1 MNVLSWFR
9 KDQVQRSTEDQG
21 CNMETVDEL
30 LREYQRS
37 CTPEQMGKMLE
48 KIQLQNSVQHKLV
61 QKLLFE
67 RNHIIRI
74 NKELSMKNNELER
87 IVERQRCEM
96 NRLKQEA
103 GYGQTGYG
111 GFGYGGDRASYNGGD
126 EMAHWQT
133 GVDPSRMA
141 NQRIPDNL
149 KRRKLQKVYVYLY
162 SPQRE
167 QIPPVS
173 DITSRIGE
181 ELLQRDIELI
191 PETIEETPVPEQ
203 ARPAILLC
211 VNVSRL
217 GTDVSNALKDVRA
230 SEDVAV
236 VVLHH
241 KDIHVLPKLSSE
253 KSLTGSE
260 FQELG
265 AIVDMAFWKEKGL
278 HQCDINQTAIMKL
291 ADFLADYAIA

>member
-9 KDQVQRSTEDQG
+9 KDQVRLSTEEQG

-48 KIQLQNSVQHKLV
+48 KIQSQNSVQHKLV

-67 RNHIIRI
+67 RNHILRI
-74 NKELSMKNNELER
+74 NKEISMKNSELER
-87 IVERQRCEM
+87 LVERQRCEI
-96 NRLKQEA
+96 NRMKQET

-111 GFGYGGDRASYNGGD
+111 GFGYGGDRATYNGGD
-126 EMAHWQT
+126 DMINWQT

-141 NQRIPDNL
+141 NQRIQDL
-149 KRRKLQKVYVYLY
+149 KRKKLQKVYVYLY

-191 PETIEETPVPEQ
+191 PETIDETPVPEQ

-241 KDIHVLPKLSSE
+241 KDVHVLPKLSSE
-253 KSLTGSE
+253 KSLTGAE

>member
-48 KIQLQNSVQHKLV
+48 KIQSQNSVQHKLV

-74 NKELSMKNNELER
+74 NKELSMKNSELER
-87 IVERQRCEM
+87 ILERQQCEM
-96 NRLKQEA
+96 NRLKQET

-111 GFGYGGDRASYNGGD
+111 GFGYGADRASYNGGD
-126 EMAHWQT
+126 VMTPWQT
-133 GVDPSRMA
+133 SVDPSRMA
-141 NQRIPDNL
+141 NQRIPDHL

-191 PETIEETPVPEQ
+191 PETIDETPVPEQ